1 MKNILQFGC
10 GHHGERIV
18 EYLKKNL
25 DFNLYVI
32 EINEVRFK
40 ELLLKYKNFHNL
52 NFFKSIDDF
61 EKNNINVDFGII
73 ANWVIDRK
81 KNVDYLKK
89 INCSRVMIEKP
100 FASSLS
106 DLYKLKNIHDNE
118 FLLIPSLPN
127 NFSNLYLNLN
137 NLIDNYEIG
146 EIQSINI
153 NCGAKGLINNGI
165 HYVDIANNL
174 FKAKFI
180 NNIGK
185 VSYDLINPRNKN
197 LRFYYG
203 NLIMYFENEKLLNL
217 SFNNKSMVGATF
229 DFIFKFGRIVINEN
243 GDGYLSYVKK
253 EDRNNAITRTKEG
266 DKVKLNN
273 FFGDY
278 ISSLRNNIDF
288 FINED
293 DFNKID
299 KFFVKSSTSLE
310 ILFRSIYKC
319 IDEDIVFN
327 LRTT

>member
-10 GHHGERIV
+10 GHHGERFV
-18 EYLKKNL
+18 EHIKENL

-32 EINEVRFK
+32 ETNEIRFK
-40 ELLLKYKNFHNL
+40 ELLLRYKNFNNL
-52 NFFKSIDDF
+52 KFLKSIDDF
-61 EKNNINVDFGII
+61 ERKNINVDFGIV
-73 ANWVIDRK
+73 ANLATDRK
-81 KNVDYLKK
+81 KIIDYLKK

-106 DLYKLKNIHDNE
+106 DLHKLKNIHDNE
-118 FLLIPSLPN
+118 FLLFPSLPN

-174 FKAKFI
+174 FEAKFI
-180 NNIGK
+180 NSLGK
-185 VSYDLINPRNKN
+185 VSYNFINPRDKN
-197 LRFYYG
+197 LRFYSG
-203 NLIMYFENEKLLNL
+203 NLIVYFENDKLLNL

-229 DFIFKFGRIVINEN
+229 DLIFKFGRIVINDN
-243 GDGYLSYVKK
+243 GDGYLSYIKK
-253 EDRNNAITRTKEG
+253 ENRNNVITRTEDGNKIE
-266 DKVKLNN
+266 LNN

-278 ISSLRNNIDF
+278 ISSFRNNIDF

-293 DFNKID
+293 DFIKID
-299 KFFVKSSTSLE
+299 KFFVKSLTSLE
-310 ILFRSIYKC
+310 ILFKSIYKC
-319 IDEDIVFN
+319 IDEDIEFD
-327 LRTT
+327 LKTS